1 MGEFKLTS
9 DAVLVQGPYL
19 VRSAN
24 LNAATKT
31 LELTGDLDEATTP
44 IYIFAPKA
52 ACSVSWNGKK
62 LRIISRNG
70 KLVTAALDGP
80 APFQLPGLGRWKS
93 HNSLP
98 EITPDYSTSAEA
110 WIGKGNDLSNFS

>member
-1 MGEFKLTS
+1 MSEFTLTS
-9 DAVLVQGPYL
+9 ATVLVQGPYL
-19 VRSAN
+19 VRAAR

-31 LELTGDLDEATTP
+31 LELTGDLDGATTP
-44 IYIFAPKA
+44 IYIFAPKV

-70 KLVTAALDGP
+70 KLVKATLDEP
-80 APFQLPGLGRWKS
+80 APFQLPALGRWKS
-93 HNSLP
+93 HNGLP

-110 WIGKGNDLSNFS
+110 WIGK